1 MRRLI
6 QLRFLVILGTV
17 GILVATI
24 IAFAGV
30 AFWNWH
36 YGLATHD
43 KLLII
48 NTVVA
53 VGAFVLVAWG
63 VIVALAAYV
72 SATGSPDLS
81 AEISFRFSSPNRPT
95 FSVADK
101 EQRVGHWRTVAPYR
115 QVEGRPTITNRSK
128 YSARNPGMRIVLDG
142 LGGISEQPG
151 WTVIGQANQIGITSL
166 QWDGGADY
174 IIHGQ
179 WSRVLPDLNVQGM
192 FAYTDDPALIV
203 DVAADGF
210 GPKRIHIPVRI
221 LDPDEYEKYSSER
234 AAYFIARDVDGEPRP
249 RRRYMGLPIR
259 SRTSLPPS
267 SR

>member
-1 MRRLI
+1 VRRLI
-6 QLRFLVILGTV
+6 RLRFFVILGTV
-17 GILVATI
+17 SIFVATI
-24 IAFAGV
+24 IAFAGA

-36 YGLATHD
+36 YGLTTHD

-53 VGAFVLVAWG
+53 VGAFALVAWG

-81 AEISFRFSSPNRPT
+81 AEIAFRFSFPNRPT

-101 EQRVGHWRTVAPYR
+101 DQWVGNWRTVATYR
-115 QVEGRPTITNRSK
+115 QVEGRVTITNGSK

-179 WSRVLPDLNVQGM
+179 WSRILPDFNVEGM

-210 GPKRIHIPVRI
+210 GPKRIRIPVQI
-221 LDPDEYEKYSSER
+221 LDSDEYEKYSSER
-234 AAYFIARDVDGEPRP
+234 AEYFIASDVDGEPRP
-249 RRRYMGLPIR
+249 RRRYMSLPIR
-259 SRTSLPPS
+259 SRTSPPRP